1 MVDLSKYFTE
11 DRVTYAAQGIVL
23 YNFDNTKKADF
34 IRDMI
39 VSVRD
44 AYISNEKIAELE
56 NSVHKTRQELIQRRL
71 PKEIDIISGD
81 FGEILTFH
89 IATAHFASNANIK
102 VKKWRFK
109 DDKTKAS
116 PKTDILLFYK
126 SPDMQFS
133 PEDTMYSI
141 EVKTFAS
148 DPYNSKS
155 AILNAV
161 KDADVDRT
169 SRAIET
175 IDYFLTRIEDTGEY
189 IEHYTDIERFG
200 GAYNQ
205 HCNKSFNAV
214 AIIDSTYLSKH
225 IANIPESM
233 YADYQGIDIYCLPM
247 EELYN
252 TYVAVYQQVPTQG

>member
-1 MVDLSKYFTE
+1 MAELSKYFAE

-23 YNFDNTKKADF
+23 YHFDNTKKVDF

-39 VSVRD
+39 ISVRD
-44 AYISNEKIAELE
+44 AYISNEKLSALE
-56 NSVHKTRQELIQRRL
+56 NSTHKTRQELIRRRL
-71 PKEIDIISGD
+71 PTEAKIISGD

-89 IATAHFASNANIK
+89 IAIAHFASKANIK

-109 DDKTKAS
+109 DDKAKAS

-126 SPDMQFS
+126 SPEMTFS
-133 PEDTMYSI
+133 PDDTMYSI

-189 IEHYTDIERFG
+189 IEYYNDIERFG
-200 GAYNQ
+200 GAYYKQ
-205 HCNKSFNAV
+205 CNKSFNAM
-214 AIIDSTYLSKH
+214 AIVDSAYLSKH
-225 IANIPESM
+225 IANIPASM
-233 YADYQGIDIYCLPM
+233 YTDYPGIDIYSLPI
-247 EELYN
+247 EELYD
-252 TYVAVYQQVPTQG
+252 TYTTVYQQVPTQA